1 MHARLLAAL
10 FLAVWALPAFAASA
24 RAQTAAIRSAE
35 VVIPQNMHI
44 PVPAGLRQ
52 LFPQG
57 FVPGV
62 GFGLNCAIA
71 QADGSMVLH
80 TLTGRGPALPGP
92 TVQQDGA
99 WTGSDLFVLPGYTPS
114 IVTMKLTGNKAELV
128 GAIPLC
134 DEAGKPVSGLPP
146 APAVTGAS
154 VVVPLD
160 LGLGRLPFAPNGYD
174 PQGVAFD
181 VKRGAYWIAD
191 SYRPALLRVSPRDG
205 RVLEVLAAGGELEPF
220 LATHRPGW
228 GFSGVSLSPVG
239 KVHTMMRGVLSVDGV
254 PAVFSRI
261 VEYDPGSERVR
272 QMAYPID
279 TETFPDRA
287 QVVTGDP
294 VAYADKKV
302 LVLEQGIDKEGKPRS
317 LVFAADLSQGHNI
330 SRVINEEGK
339 PTEILVE
346 PAQWAKAGTRM
357 VKKTLV
363 LDLQASG
370 FKESIVESMTL
381 LSDGRTLA
389 FMSGHGFGLQGQ
401 ISGYSAN
408 KDGSPGLDPASY
420 MLADGKKLVYGDQP
434 SKAVFGIRPTKEVP
448 RLWLVTLPKKV
459 VDY

>member
-1 MHARLLAAL
+1 MPARFLAAL
-10 FLAVWALPAFAASA
+10 ILAVWALPVWLVPV

-35 VVIPQNMHI
+35 MVVPQNMRI
-44 PVPAGLRQ
+44 PAPEALKQ

-80 TLTGRGPALPGP
+80 TLTGRGPATPGP
-92 TVQQDGA
+92 MVRQDGA
-99 WTGSDLFVLPGYTPS
+99 LAGSDLFVLPGYSPC
-114 IVTMKLTGNKAELV
+114 ILTMKLSGDRAELT
-128 GAIPLC
+128 GAAPLR
-134 DEAGKPVSGLPP
+134 DEDGKPVGGLPP
-146 APAVTGAS
+146 APSAGQPP
-154 VVVPLD
+154 VVPLG
-160 LGLGRLPFAPNGYD
+160 LGLNRLAFDPAGYD

-181 VKRGAYWIAD
+181 VKRGVYWIAD
-191 SYRPALLRVSPRDG
+191 GYRPALLRVSPRDG
-205 RVLEVLAAGGELEPF
+205 RITAIHAAGGDLEPY

-261 VEYDPGSERVR
+261 VEFDPDTERVR
-272 QMAYPID
+272 QLAYPID

-287 QVVTGDP
+287 QVATGDP

-330 SRVINEEGK
+330 SRVFNDAGK
-339 PTEILVE
+339 PAEVLVD
-346 PAQWAKAGTRM
+346 PAQWAKAGTRL

-370 FKESIVESMTL
+370 FGESFAESMAL

-389 FMSGHGFGLQGQ
+389 FMSGHGFGVEGQ
-401 ISGYSAN
+401 ISGYAAK
-408 KDGSPGLDPASY
+408 KDGSPDLNPASY
-420 MLADGKKLVYGDQP
+420 TLSGGTNLLHGDQP
-434 SKAVFGIRPTKEVP
+434 SKAVFGVRPTREVP
-448 RLWLVTLPKKV
+448 RLWLVTLPRKV